1 MTNKRVDL
9 AVVTIRREAF
19 GELLP
24 FFEDACLHK
33 LIDKNG
39 KLGTLLN
46 KIWEDFTA
54 PTPRTNFKK
63 QNKKYYQFYV
73 PLAKKRNH
81 KHLYFQKKGGGEE
94 ID

>member
-54 PTPRTNFKK
+54 PTPSTDFKK
-63 QNKKYYQFYV
+63 AEQKILSILRTISQEQKPQA
-73 PLAKKRNH
+73 PL
-81 KHLYFQKKGGGEE
+81 LSKKGGQRH
-94 ID
+94 

>member
-54 PTPRTNFKK
+54 PTPSTDFKK
-63 QNKKYYQFYV
+63 AEQ
-73 PLAKKRNH
+73 
-81 KHLYFQKKGGGEE
+81 E
-94 ID
+94 ILSI